1 MRTTL
6 VNHLHRLAIAG
17 ATAGYMVLAVSVPA
31 TAQGTGTA
39 ASPPPDHPSVPPALQ
54 LTDPQRAQ
62 IRAALDQEH
71 SDVSFA
77 TAKSAASAKP
87 EVGARLPKGVTAH
100 PLPRPLIYEL
110 PVLREYKYVK
120 FRDQILIV
128 NPVTNEIVDLFPQS

>member
-6 VNHLHRLAIAG
+6 VHRFAIVG
-17 ATAGYMVLAVSVPA
+17 ATAGCMVMAASVAA

-39 ASPPPDHPSVPPALQ
+39 ANPAPDHPSVPSPLQ

-62 IRAALDQEH
+62 IRAALDQER
-71 SDVSFA
+71 SDVSFELK
-77 TAKSAASAKP
+77 TAKPAASAKP
-87 EVGARLPKGVTAH
+87 AVGDKLPKGVTAH

-128 NPVTNEIVDLFPQS
+128 NPVTDEIIDMFPQG

>member
-1 MRTTL
+1 MRSI
-6 VNHLHRLAIAG
+6 VHRFAIAA
-17 ATAGYMVLAVSVPA
+17 ATAGCMVMAVSVAA

-39 ASPPPDHPSVPPALQ
+39 ANPVPDHPSVPPPLQ

-62 IRAALDQEH
+62 IRAALDLEH
-71 SDVSFA
+71 SDVGFD

-87 EVGARLPKGVTAH
+87 AVGEKLPKGVTPH
-100 PLPRPLIYEL
+100 PLPQVLIHAL

-128 NPVTNEIVDLFPQS
+128 NPVTNDIIEMFPQG